1 MATGDT
7 SRRQPTAFHGTEAV
21 HSRHGVFRTRRD
33 ESATLSEKG
42 AQPAF
47 IQAECGDQQSVDQ
60 AVGFANGAAAVAPG
74 RQRRGDVDAGS
85 NARSHVRQD
94 TVAAAVFAGY
104 NSPLSRL
111 KGTYEGFSDVAA
123 KKPVAKAH
131 KAAKKAPAKPAAKPA
146 SKASSTSAKPAAKK
160 AVAKTVAKKPVPAA
174 KPAAKPVAK
183 PAAKKAVAK
192 TAAKKPVPAA
202 KPAAKPATKPAAKPA
217 VKAAAAKPAAKPSAK
232 PVAKPVP
239 PAKSAPAK
247 PAAAKPAPTQPAPA
261 KAEPAKAAP
270 AKPAPAKPAPAAKT
284 EPAKASAPAAV
295 PKSAPAKPAAAAQ
308 PAASVKPVAATK
320 PADVKP
326 VVVTP
331 RPAMGKVAVAVAAKP
346 VPPAPR
352 NEIKVIPYKTDES
365 TGRPILPA
373 GYKPSRDEEYMGAL
387 QLEYFRQRLLNWR
400 ADLIEESKQTIEN
413 LKDEVRDVGDD
424 AERAT
429 RETENSLELRT
440 RDRYRKLIGKIDS
453 TLKRLEAGE
462 YGFSVD
468 SGEEIGLERLEAR
481 LTAERT
487 IDEQERWEHLQKQ
500 QGD

>member
-1 MATGDT
+1 MAAGDA
-7 SRRQPTAFHGTEAV
+7 SRRKPTAFHGTEAV
-21 HSRHGVFRTRRD
+21 HGDHGVFRAGRD

-42 AQPAF
+42 TQPAF

-60 AVGFANGAAAVAPG
+60 AVGFAFGAAAVALG
-74 RQRRGDVDAGS
+74 RQWRGDVDAGS
-85 NARSHVRQD
+85 DARSHVRQD

-131 KAAKKAPAKPAAKPA
+131 KATSKAPAKPAAKPA
-146 SKASSTSAKPAAKK
+146 SKAPSASAKPAAKK
-160 AVAKTVAKKPVPAA
+160 AVAKTVAKKPAPAA
-174 KPAAKPVAK
+174 KPVAKPAVKPAAKSAAKPVAK
-183 PAAKKAVAK
+183 PAAKPVAK
-192 TAAKKPVPAA
+192 A
-202 KPAAKPATKPAAKPA
+202 A
-217 VKAAAAKPAAKPSAK
+217 VKAAAKPADKPAAKVAAK
-232 PVAKPVP
+232 PTAKAA
-239 PAKSAPAK
+239 PAKTAPAK
-247 PAAAKPAPTQPAPA
+247 PAVAAKPVATQSVPS

-270 AKPAPAKPAPAAKT
+270 IKQAPTKPAPTAKVEPAKVPAPAAAPKPAPAKPA
-284 EPAKASAPAAV
+284 AP
-295 PKSAPAKPAAAAQ
+295 AQ
-308 PAASVKPVAATK
+308 PAASAKPAATTK

-326 VVVTP
+326 VVAVTP

-352 NEIKVIPYKTDES
+352 NEIKIIPYKTDES

-373 GYKPSRDEEYMGAL
+373 GYKPSRDEEYMGPL

-453 TLKRLEAGE
+453 TLKRLDAGE

-468 SGEEIGLERLEAR
+468 SGEEIGLDRLEAR